1 MKIEKPSFFQWDKYP
16 FELPPELG
24 DGSSRKFQ
32 VAVVGAGP
40 VGLATAL
47 SLAQQGV
54 SVVVLEARDQ
64 LSDSSRTLAVSRRS
78 AQVLD
83 RLGVA
88 EKFKALAV
96 VRERNYIYCGE
107 DLIHSEPYEQS
118 RSEKFPDVSVLQ
130 QPWTEKILLDAVL
143 AHPGIELRWLSA
155 VTGVHQ
161 EEESLPTVFVQ
172 TERGDYELQV
182 DYVVAADGARGQ
194 VRRSVGLSYE
204 EVGDGVVQRNFV
216 ICDFEME
223 TSHPVARRLWIRPPY
238 RSQSAVLLHKQPFN
252 TWRLDYALEDDEQLE
267 DALKP
272 ENVAKVVAA
281 QVKLLMGDD
290 PLPEWKIVW
299 ISSYRP
305 MSRSLT
311 HYRHGRVFF
320 AGDAA
325 HQTPIFGGRGMNQG
339 LLDASNL
346 AWRLATVLKG
356 GAPDALLDRY
366 DAERRPAIVRN
377 LHAIGQATLC
387 MTAPTPGSALMRKA
401 AFDLIGREPF
411 VYPLVDAF
419 NANRAESLLTPPPQQ
434 DPVRGAQ
441 EGSPL
446 PDAPVDDR
454 GDGQSG
460 FLYDRLAS
468 HAFTGIY
475 LSAHAG
481 IPPALQPTLDDL
493 QAGGAAVSTVVF
505 SRSNAPIVF
514 EKLDAQ
520 EGTWLLVRPDGYV
533 GARIDAPTPQSV
545 KAAVAMVL
553 CQHAQPEPER
563 SDENRAI
570 PLSTHPNVV
579 MEQSF
584 RSVAGALDE
593 LEPADAVDFL
603 ARLTLLL
610 ADEIRDAKKF
620 ARAVDGARNSQKGG
634 NKHDAR

>member
-1 MKIEKPSFFQWDKYP
+1 MKVEKPSFFQWEKYP
-16 FELPPELG
+16 FEVPPELG
-24 DGSSRKFQ
+24 DRRGKKFQ

-78 AQVLD
+78 VQVLD

-88 EKFKALAV
+88 EQFRALAV

-107 DLIHSEPYEQS
+107 NLIHSAPYEQS
-118 RSEKFPDVSVLQ
+118 PTEKFPDVSVLQ
-130 QPWTEKILLDAVL
+130 QPWTEKVLLDAVV
-143 AHPGIELRWLSA
+143 AHSDIELRWLSA
-155 VTGVHQ
+155 VTGVRQ
-161 EEESLPTVFVQ
+161 DEGSFPTVSVQ
-172 TERGDYELQV
+172 TERGNYELQV

-194 VRRSVGLSYE
+194 VRRSLGLAYE

-216 ICDFEME
+216 ICDFEMK

-238 RSQSAVLLHKQPFN
+238 KPQSAVLLHKQPFD

-267 DALKP
+267 DALRP
-272 ENVAKVVAA
+272 ENVAEVVAD
-281 QVKLLMGDD
+281 QVRLLMGSD
-290 PLPEWKIVW
+290 PLPEWRIVW

-311 HYRHGRVFF
+311 NYRHGRVFF
-320 AGDAA
+320 AGDSA

-346 AWRLATVLKG
+346 AWRLATVLNG

-366 DAERRPAIVRN
+366 DAERRPTIVRN

-401 AFDLIGREPF
+401 AFDLLPDEPF
-411 VYPLVDAF
+411 IYPLIDAF
-419 NANRAESLLTPPPQQ
+419 NANRAESLLTPPPEQ

-446 PDAPVDDR
+446 PDASVDDR
-454 GDGQSG
+454 GDGHPG
-460 FLYDRLAS
+460 FLYDRLAR

-475 LSAHAG
+475 LSADG
-481 IPPALQPTLDDL
+481 NVPRELQHTFDDL
-493 QAGGAAVSTVVF
+493 QAGGVPVSTVVLAHTH
-505 SRSNAPIVF
+505 APTVF
-514 EKLDAQ
+514 EKLDGQ
-520 EGTWLLVRPDGYV
+520 DGTWVLVRPDGYV
-533 GARIDAPTPQSV
+533 GARIDAPSPETV
-545 KAAVAMVL
+545 TAAVASVL
-553 CQHAQPEPER
+553 CLQQP
-563 SDENRAI
+563 SGQCDGNRTIFRGSNLNAA
-570 PLSTHPNVV
+570 

-584 RSVAGALDE
+584 RSVALALDE
-593 LEPADAVDFL
+593 LQPADAVDFL

-610 ADEIRDAKKF
+610 ADEIRDGQRF
-620 ARAVDGARNSQKGG
+620 AHAVDRARDIQKQGEQ
-634 NKHDAR
+634 A